1 LLILTFKGRL
11 ENVKKREYFVKFLL
25 MKKDLIEC
33 FFVNVE
39 RRIKFLQGKILGTIL
54 CEGKDYLLFMTCLVL
69 SCAFIGGEESLL

>member
-1 LLILTFKGRL
+1 
-11 ENVKKREYFVKFLL
+11 

-39 RRIKFLQGKILGTIL
+39 RRIKFYKEILGTIL

-69 SCAFIGGEESLL
+69 SCAFIGGEEKPLVNVYIGQWGDMEALLVMFNAL